1 MFKKW
6 TIAMNYKKLILKIV
20 RVIILMCNDNYRYK
34 FQGHFIERKISVKL
48 LPIWFD
54 KIFKFIKIND
64 GIRSLVIFSSEKY
77 NAISDRTNSHISE
90 KSGIAYSIIHHFARI
105 RIDSYNSLPIKKYI
119 VSSYI

>member
-90 KSGIAYSIIHHFARI
+90 KVVLHIALFIILQELELIHI
-105 RIDSYNSLPIKKYI
+105 ILYL
-119 VSSYI
+119 